1 MHMNIHYG
9 IRPFACQTCGKRF
22 NNRGARYNHMKMHS
36 NAFPYE
42 CPLCQKA
49 FHWELSLKQH
59 LKSHAKRGDIMDIM
73 VDTIYGKQIEQ
84 QKLKKKQE
92 KKRQLNQIRL
102 QQSSLVNSERVS
114 QPVVKNENS
123 QEVAACS
130 PNTTSTANTPN
141 TANPRSPIHQ
151 PQPSVHATV
160 GLGQNEHS
168 GNNETHSY
176 HGTDKMIKAENT
188 AENQICGVN
197 MPSVAH
203 QAFQNTAVYNPYI
216 ISIGRPSNA
225 IPRPPLPT
233 IVGLRGNNEGTST
246 NASLS
251 FKQPIQDAA
260 TMIGKPQDNQSRF

>member
-1 MHMNIHYG
+1 MLRCACGRFVESSFSFEQSVIFCGHSGHKKFHRRILFEHRIHFQMETNYFCEFCYKDFPTCSRYQMHMNIHYG

-22 NNRGARYNHMKMHS
+22 SNRGARYNHMKMHS
-36 NAFPYE
+36 IAFPYE

-59 LKSHAKRGDIMDIM
+59 LKSHANRGDIMDIM
-73 VDTIYGKQIEQ
+73 VDTIYEKQIEQ

-130 PNTTSTANTPN
+130 PNATFTANTPN

-168 GNNETHSY
+168 GNNETHPY
-176 HGTDKMIKAENT
+176 LGTDKMIKAENT
-188 AENQICGVN
+188 AENQICG
-197 MPSVAH
+197 
-203 QAFQNTAVYNPYI
+203 
-216 ISIGRPSNA
+216 
-225 IPRPPLPT
+225 
-233 IVGLRGNNEGTST
+233 
-246 NASLS
+246 
-251 FKQPIQDAA
+251 
-260 TMIGKPQDNQSRF
+260 

>member
-1 MHMNIHYG
+1 
-9 IRPFACQTCGKRF
+9 
-22 NNRGARYNHMKMHS
+22 MKMHS
-36 NAFPYE
+36 NALPYE

-59 LKSHAKRGDIMDIM
+59 LKSHARRGDIMDIM
-73 VDTIYGKQIEQ
+73 VDTIYEKQIEQ
-84 QKLKKKQE
+84 QKRKKKQE
-92 KKRQLNQIRL
+92 KKRQLMNQIRL

-114 QPVVKNENS
+114 QPVVKNETS

-151 PQPSVHATV
+151 PQSSVHATV

-168 GNNETHSY
+168 GNNETHPY

-197 MPSVAH
+197 VPSVAH
-203 QAFQNTAVYNPYI
+203 QTFQKTAAYNPNVNSANKHI
-216 ISIGRPSNA
+216 PEVPGCVFPEIS
-225 IPRPPLPT
+225 
-233 IVGLRGNNEGTST
+233 
-246 NASLS
+246 
-251 FKQPIQDAA
+251 
-260 TMIGKPQDNQSRF
+260 